1 MSSIRPDEE
10 VFGKGAKYKVP
21 DVDVLSDHVARKAA
35 VIEALV
41 PVQQAE
47 LEKTEMHKLFHEL
60 EMPLSRI
67 LADMEKQGILVNVE
81 ELRALGKEFEAQI
94 ATLVNEIYS
103 IAGVEFNLNS
113 PKQLGEILFD
123 KLGLPVIKKTKTG
136 YSTDAE
142 VLEKLAPI
150 MILYKTFCS
159 TVPLPNSNRRM
170 LKDCLKKFRRKRV
183 RCIRISGRQLQQL
196 DA

>member
-1 MSSIRPDEE
+1 
-10 VFGKGAKYKVP
+10 
-21 DVDVLSDHVARKAA
+21 
-35 VIEALV
+35 
-41 PVQQAE
+41 
-47 LEKTEMHKLFHEL
+47 
-60 EMPLSRI
+60 
-67 LADMEKQGILVNVE
+67 NVE

-142 VLEKLAPI
+142 VLEKLAPYHDI
-150 MILYKTFCS
+150 
-159 TVPLPNSNRRM
+159 V
-170 LKDCLKKFRRKRV
+170 
-183 RCIRISGRQLQQL
+183 Q
-196 DA
+196 